1 MWNYNEPL
9 DNYRCGCPLYSGRP
23 KGGEYHC
30 AWIYSAPGARWRSKG
45 ERRTEAGIAPD
56 GRFFTRDKMATG
68 LCTKWEG
75 REQLDPDIIEGIRCK
90 WMWNYA
96 VCSFLDENVKPYQS
110 CIYIT
115 LISISVHINYRYP
128 LDSKDTSTDRW
139 KKVLEAMN
147 NKCRNVRNSKKPP
160 QKPSEA

>member
-1 MWNYNEPL
+1 MSPWTIIGVGVHCTL
-9 DNYRCGCPLYSGRP
+9 GDP
-23 KGGEYHC
+23 KGEN
-30 AWIYSAPGARWRSKG
+30 IIVPGFTQRQVRAEEAKAKG
-45 ERRTEAGIAPD
+45 AQKLALHLMD
-56 GRFFTRDKMATG
+56 VFFTRDKMATG

>member
-9 DNYRCGCPLYSGRP
+9 DNCRCGCPLYSGRP
-23 KGGEYHC
+23 KGEEYHC
-30 AWIYSAPGARWRSKG
+30 AWIYSAPGVRLKKQRQKAHRSWHY
-45 ERRTEAGIAPD
+45 TWWT
-56 GRFFTRDKMATG
+56 FFLRDKMATG

-90 WMWNYA
+90 WMWNRA
-96 VCSFLDENVKPYQS
+96 VCRFLDENIKPYQC